1 MTTSAPKNEL
11 TARQR
16 MAIERVKMP
25 EQDPA
30 ERAGNFGEV
39 NLGLAEAAAVREAQ
53 RCLQCKNRQC
63 VRGCPVEVDIP
74 EFIAKVAEGDFAEAA
89 EILFRTNALPAVCG
103 RVCPQE
109 IQCEAECVRGVK
121 GESVAVGHLERF
133 VADWA
138 RQHART
144 GETTK
149 AAASGFRVAVVGAG
163 PAGLTAAGELA
174 RMGHDVTIFEA
185 LHAPGGVLRYGIPE
199 FRLPE
204 SVIDYEI
211 DQIIK
216 LGVRIECN
224 VIVGR
229 TITLGEIRQEFDAC
243 FIANGAGLP
252 VFLNVSGEDL
262 NAVYSANEF
271 LVRVNLMGAYRDG
284 PERTPIIRGRRV
296 VVIGGG
302 NTAMDAVRTARR
314 LGAEKA
320 MIFYRR
326 TEAEMPARTEEIK
339 HAKQEGIEFHLLEA
353 PVEILGEDGWVAGIR
368 MQKME
373 LGKPDD
379 SGRRRPVPIPG
390 SKHEIECDA
399 VVVAVGINANP
410 LLTAT
415 EPELK
420 TNSWGYIEADE
431 TGQTSIRGVF
441 AGGDIVRGSATVILA
456 MGDGK
461 RAVAGIDKYLRKA
474 SVMRVS
480 SRDRSRP

>member
-1 MTTSAPKNEL
+1 
-11 TARQR
+11 
-16 MAIERVKMP
+16 
-25 EQDPA
+25 
-30 ERAGNFGEV
+30 
-39 NLGLAEAAAVREAQ
+39 
-53 RCLQCKNRQC
+53 
-63 VRGCPVEVDIP
+63 
-74 EFIAKVAEGDFAEAA
+74 
-89 EILFRTNALPAVCG
+89 LPAICG

-109 IQCEAECVRGVK
+109 IQCEAECVRGLK

-138 RQHART
+138 RQNGVQAEKIKVEPT
-144 GETTK
+144 GFK
-149 AAASGFRVAVVGAG
+149 VAVVGAG

-174 RMGHDVTIFEA
+174 KMGHEVTIFEA
-185 LHAPGGVLRYGIPE
+185 LHAPGGVVRYGIPE

-204 SVIDYEI
+204 EIIDAEVA
-211 DQIIK
+211 QIEA

-229 TITLGEIRQEFDAC
+229 TITLAEIREQFDAA

-252 VFLNVSGEDL
+252 VFLKVPGEDL

-284 PERTPIIRGRRV
+284 YERTPIIRGRRV

-302 NTAMDAVRTARR
+302 NTAMDAVRTSKR

-339 HAKQEGIEFHLLEA
+339 HAKEEGVDFHLLEA
-353 PVEILGEDGWVAGIR
+353 PTEILGENGWVSGIR

-373 LGKPDD
+373 LGEPDD

-390 SKHEIECDA
+390 SEHEVECDV

-420 TNSWGYIEADE
+420 TNKWGYIEADDS
-431 TGQTSIRGVF
+431 GQTTIEGIF

-461 RAVAGIDKYLRKA
+461 VAASGINEYLRAKK
-474 SVMRVS
+474 
-480 SRDRSRP
+480 

>member
-1 MTTSAPKNEL
+1 MTASVSKNEL
-11 TARQR
+11 TTKER

-30 ERAGNFGEV
+30 ERAGNFLEV
-39 NLGLAEAAAVREAQ
+39 NLGLSEAAAVREAQ

-74 EFIAKVAEGDFAEAA
+74 EFIAKVAQGDFAAAA
-89 EILFRTNALPAVCG
+89 EILFRTNTLPAVCG

-109 IQCEAECVRGVK
+109 IQCEARCVRGAG

-138 RQHART
+138 MKQGLT
-144 GETTK
+144 TKQETTD
-149 AAASGFRVAVVGAG
+149 ASGFKVAVVGAG

-204 SVIDYEI
+204 SVIDAEI
-211 DQIIK
+211 ARIEK

-224 VIVGR
+224 VIVGK
-229 TITLGEIRQEFDAC
+229 TITLDEIRREFDAA

-252 VFLNVSGEDL
+252 VFLNVPGEDL

-271 LVRVNLMGAYRDG
+271 LVRVNLMMAYKGG

-296 VVIGGG
+296 VVVGGG

-326 TEAEMPARTEEIK
+326 TEAEMPARVEEIR
-339 HAKQEGIEFHLLEA
+339 HAKEEGVEFHLLEA
-353 PVEILGEDGWVAGIR
+353 PTEILGDGGWVRAIR

-373 LGKPDD
+373 LGEPDS
-379 SGRRRPVPIPG
+379 SGRRRPVPVPG
-390 SKHEIECDA
+390 SEHEVECDA
-399 VVVAVGINANP
+399 VVVAIGINANP

-415 EPELK
+415 EPKLK
-420 TNSWGYIEADE
+420 TNRWGYIEADE
-431 TGQTSIRGVF
+431 SGLTSIPGVF

-461 RAVAGIDKYLRKA
+461 LAAAGIDAFLPKG
-474 SVMRVS
+474 SVARLP
-480 SRDRSRP
+480 RP

>member
-1 MTTSAPKNEL
+1 MTTSAPKNEM
-11 TARQR
+11 TAKER
-16 MAIERVKMP
+16 MAIERVRMP
-25 EQDPA
+25 ERNPA
-30 ERAGNFGEV
+30 ERAKNFREV
-39 NLGLAEAAAVREAQ
+39 NLGLDESAAVREAQ

-74 EFIAKVAEGDFAEAA
+74 EFIAKVAEGDFAAAA
-89 EILFRTNALPAVCG
+89 EILTRTNALPAVCG

-109 IQCEAECVRGVK
+109 IQCEAECVRGLK
-121 GESVAVGHLERF
+121 GEPVAVGYLERF

-138 RQHART
+138 MRNKDKWHRF
-144 GETTK
+144 ETCAGKEHRLQTW
-149 AAASGFRVAVVGAG
+149 ATSGFKVAIVGAG

-174 RMGHDVTIFEA
+174 RMGHEVTIFEA

-204 SVIDYEI
+204 EIIDAEI
-211 DQIIK
+211 AQIEQ

-229 TITLGEIRQEFDAC
+229 TITLAEIRREFGAC

-252 VFLNVSGEDL
+252 VFLKVPGENL

-271 LVRVNLMGAYRDG
+271 LVRVNLMGAYKDG
-284 PERTPIIRGRRV
+284 PERTPIIRGRQV
-296 VVIGGG
+296 VVVGGG

-326 TEAEMPARTEEIK
+326 TEAEMPARVEEIR
-339 HAKQEGIEFHLLEA
+339 HAKEEGVEFHLLEA
-353 PVEILGEDGWVAGIR
+353 PVEILGADGWVAGIR

-373 LGKPDD
+373 LGEPDD

-390 SKHEIECDA
+390 SEHEVECDV

-420 TNSWGYIEADE
+420 TNKWGYIETDE
-431 TGQTSIRGVF
+431 SGLTSIPGIF

-461 RAVAGIDKYLRKA
+461 RAAAGIDKYLSEGR
-474 SVMRVS
+474 
-480 SRDRSRP
+480 

>member
-1 MTTSAPKNEL
+1 
-11 TARQR
+11 
-16 MAIERVKMP
+16 
-25 EQDPA
+25 
-30 ERAGNFGEV
+30 
-39 NLGLAEAAAVREAQ
+39 
-53 RCLQCKNRQC
+53 
-63 VRGCPVEVDIP
+63 
-74 EFIAKVAEGDFAEAA
+74 
-89 EILFRTNALPAVCG
+89 
-103 RVCPQE
+103 QE
-109 IQCEAECVRGVK
+109 IQCEALCVRGAG
-121 GESVAVGHLERF
+121 GEPVAVGHLERF

-138 RQHART
+138 REHACL

-149 AAASGFRVAVVGAG
+149 VATSGFRVAVVGAG

-204 SVIDYEI
+204 SVIDAEI
-211 DQIIK
+211 AQIEK
-216 LGVRIECN
+216 LGVIIECN
-224 VIVGR
+224 VIVGK
-229 TITLGEIRQEFDAC
+229 TITLEEIRRDFGAC

-252 VFLNVSGEDL
+252 VFLNVPGEDL

-271 LVRVNLMGAYRDG
+271 LVRVNLMTAYKDG

-302 NTAMDAVRTARR
+302 NTAMDAVRTAKR
-314 LGAEKA
+314 LGAEEA

-326 TEAEMPARTEEIK
+326 TEAEMPARVEEIE
-339 HAKQEGIEFHLLEA
+339 HAKQEGVEFHLLEA
-353 PVEILGEDGWVAGIR
+353 PTEILGDAGWVRAIR

-373 LGKPDD
+373 LGEPDD

-390 SKHEIECDA
+390 SEHEVECDA

-420 TNSWGYIEADE
+420 TNRWGYIETDE
-431 TGQTSIRGVF
+431 SGQTSIPGVF

-461 RAVAGIDKYLRKA
+461 DAAAGIDEFLRKK
-474 SVMRVS
+474 
-480 SRDRSRP
+480 

>member
-1 MTTSAPKNEL
+1 MTTSATSNEL
-11 TARQR
+11 TAKER
-16 MAIERVKMP
+16 MTIERVKMP
-25 EQDPA
+25 EQDA
-30 ERAGNFGEV
+30 AQRAGNFLEV
-39 NLGLAEAAAVREAQ
+39 NLGLSEAAAVREAQ

-63 VRGCPVEVDIP
+63 VQGCPVEVDIP
-74 EFIAKVAEGDFAEAA
+74 EFIDKVAQGDFASAA
-89 EILFRTNALPAVCG
+89 EILTRTNALPAICG

-109 IQCEAECVRGVK
+109 IQCEAKCVRGIK

-138 RQHART
+138 RQNGIKA
-144 GETTK
+144 ETTK
-149 AAASGFRVAVVGAG
+149 VEPSGFKVAVVGAG

-174 RMGHDVTIFEA
+174 RMGHEVTIFEA

-204 SVIDYEI
+204 NVIDYEVA
-211 DQIIK
+211 QIEA

-229 TITLGEIRQEFDAC
+229 TITLAEIREKFDAA

-252 VFLNVSGEDL
+252 VFLKVPGENL

-284 PERTPIIRGRRV
+284 YERTPIIRGRRV

-302 NTAMDAVRTARR
+302 NTAMDAVRTSKR

-339 HAKQEGIEFHLLEA
+339 HAKEEGIEFHLLEA
-353 PVEILGEDGWVAGIR
+353 PVEILGSDGWVSGIR

-373 LGKPDD
+373 LGEPDD

-390 SKHEIECDA
+390 SEHEVECD
-399 VVVAVGINANP
+399 VIVVAVGINANP

-420 TNSWGYIEADE
+420 TNKWGYIEADE
-431 TGQTSIRGVF
+431 SGRTSIPCIF

-461 RAVAGIDKYLRKA
+461 DAAAGIDEYLREK
-474 SVMRVS
+474 
-480 SRDRSRP
+480 